1 MGLKF
6 EKTDDLDKLF
16 AEFAIDPDKEVAP
29 KEDIDRFLKPNQ
41 EEEEK
46 KKKIEK

>member
-16 AEFAIDPDKEVAP
+16 ESFVVDPDKDVQ
-29 KEDIDRFLKPNQ
+29 KNEDIQKFLKPKV
-41 EEEEK
+41 ELTDK
-46 KKKIEK
+46 KKD

>member
-16 AEFAIDPDKEVAP
+16 DEFAIEPSKKIAPNENIDK
-29 KEDIDRFLKPNQ
+29 FLKPNKK
-41 EEEEK
+41 EEEK
-46 KKKIEK
+46 KQKIEK